1 MGLHMALETQLSSK
15 VYDIQIS
22 GCSLKI
28 KSDQDTGKVKHLIQM
43 VEEKVQES
51 LKNNS
56 SASVQKA
63 LILSCLNFA
72 EDHHTLKENVLKE
85 LSYME
90 CKLQS
95 IASQLKSKQSL

>member
-1 MGLHMALETQLSSK
+1 MALETQNS

-28 KSDQDTGKVKHLIQM
+28 KSDQDIKKVKHLIQI
-43 VEEKVQES
+43 VEDRVQES
-51 LKNNS
+51 LKNN
-56 SASVQKA
+56 VPTQKA

-72 EDHHTLKENVLKE
+72 EDHYNLKENVLKE
-85 LSYME
+85 LAYMK

-95 IASQLKSKQSL
+95 IASQLKSE